1 MANNFQK
8 RKNSTNEYRIN
19 DEINSDVVRLIY
31 KPTVGDGGFNKV
43 MPIDE
48 ARRIA
53 LSKELD
59 LIEINSKTTPIIV
72 RMENYSKFL
81 YEMKKQAKHKKKVT
95 SVLKEVQLST
105 NISEHDLLIKVKKAK
120 EFIEDGDKVKV
131 VLTMK
136 GRELGRREES
146 KKCLYKFIT
155 DMEEV
160 AVPESM
166 PKDENN
172 KSIEKDNGIRGRL

>member
-8 RKNSTNEYRIN
+8 KKSFTNEYRIN
-19 DEINSDVVRLIY
+19 DEIHGDVVRLIY
-31 KPTVGDGGFNKV
+31 KPTIGNDGFNKV
-43 MPIDE
+43 VSMDE
-48 ARRIA
+48 ARHIA
-53 LSKELD
+53 ESKELD
-59 LIEINSKTTPIIV
+59 LIEINNKTTPVIV
-72 RMENYSKFL
+72 RMEDYSKFL
-81 YEMKKQAKHKKKVT
+81 YEMKKQAKQKKKVVN
-95 SVLKEVQLST
+95 VLKEVQLST

-120 EFIEDGDKVKV
+120 EFIGDGDKVKV

-146 KKCLYKFIT
+146 KTCLYKFIT
-155 DMEEV
+155 NMDDV

-172 KSIEKDNGIRGRL
+172 KSIVILKKK